1 MNDFVLSCCST
12 ADLKKEHFERRN
24 IPYICF
30 HYELDGIDYRD
41 DLGQTM
47 AFEDFYR
54 AMSNGAET
62 KTSQINAEEY
72 EEYFETF
79 LKKGKDILHVTL
91 SSGISGSI
99 NSAMIAKSGLEEKYP
114 EVTYVRVGERGVG
127 VAFRKGIELNTCDIV
142 GYMDIDLSTDL
153 KYLGKTIK
161 MFQKYHQLQY
171 VNGSRFSKNS
181 DTKGRKWYRK
191 ITSMGLVILLKT
203 IFRMKA
209 TDAVCGF
216 TWLRKEAAEELVKE
230 SSNDNGWFYTIEF
243 LLRAERKGM
252 KIYDMPVEWQEDY
265 DTTVKIWKTIKN
277 YLVRIYK
284 LKKAFIQEDKKKK

>member
-1 MNDFVLSCCST
+1 MEQLSINLLFPVLNERLRLERGIENCM
-12 ADLKKEHFERRN
+12 AYLKKN
-24 IPYICF
+24 ITIPYQLTI
-30 HYELDGIDYRD
+30 LDNGS
-41 DLGQTM
+41 
-47 AFEDFYR
+47 ED
-54 AMSNGAET
+54 ET
-62 KTSQINAEEY
+62 PEI
-72 EEYFETF
+72 
-79 LKKGKDILHVTL
+79 GKR
-91 SSGISGSI
+91 
-99 NSAMIAKSGLEEKYP
+99 LEEKYP

-161 MFQKYHQLQY
+161 MFQKYPQLQY

-203 IFRMKA
+203 IFHMKA

-277 YLVRIYK
+277 YLVRIYQ